1 MEISTRIVAVEPD
14 PQRAEVLSRILD
26 KRVGT
31 SVTIVQDVDAALTS
45 IAEHV
50 PDVILTSTFLPPD
63 ALARLI
69 DELRRCPDASHT
81 QVITTPLFF
90 DVPDEG
96 TGDGSDRVLRFPRQR
111 TNMGLFH
118 CDPATLRTHVAE
130 YLDHA
135 IALREAARNRP
146 QAAALTSSLLPVPR
160 LLDPWQ
166 STSGSSSVK
175 IPTAQELRALSLRPA
190 DRRRASRRRAADLG
204 GQWALRLTPQGDA
217 SILDISSSGIRL
229 ETNTR
234 LQSGNVINFELIG
247 MEGSVPVSARLIRA
261 ETVESDGS
269 DGFEVKYRAA
279 AKFLRE
285 IDLFS
290 TKGNAMV
297 AAAVADSLTPKALG
311 DLLGRVLAN
320 AAWVSNGSTLRS
332 RFETELRGLVGAKEV
347 SIRTVPVRA
356 AGGCQSLCFKIPS
369 TSDSEYALHVVFER
383 GHRPSAAEFRLLKA
397 AASVA
402 AIVVDLDPVG
412 EPPSIN

>member
-1 MEISTRIVAVEPD
+1 MQLSTRIVAVEPD

-31 SVTIVQDVDAALTS
+31 SVTVVQDIDAALTS

-69 DELRRCPDASHT
+69 DELRRRPDASHT
-81 QVITTPLFF
+81 QIITTPHFL

-96 TGDGSDRVLRFPRQR
+96 AGDGSDRVLRFPRQR
-111 TNMGLFH
+111 ANMGLFH
-118 CDPATLRTHVAE
+118 LDPVTLRTQVAE

-135 IALREAARNRP
+135 IALREAARSRP
-146 QAAALTSSLLPVPR
+146 QAGATNNLLPVAR
-160 LLDPWQ
+160 RLDPGQ

-175 IPTAQELRALSLRPA
+175 IPTAQELRALNSLRPP
-190 DRRRASRRRAADLG
+190 DRRRASRRRAADLA
-204 GQWALRLTPQGDA
+204 GQWALRLTPEGDA

-229 ETNTR
+229 ETSTR
-234 LQSGNVINFELIG
+234 LQSGNVINLELIG

-261 ETVESDGS
+261 EMVESDGS

-290 TKGNAMV
+290 KTGNSMV
-297 AAAVADSLTPKALG
+297 AAAAADTLTPKALG

-320 AAWVSNGSTLRS
+320 ASWVSNGTTLRS

-347 SIRTVPVRA
+347 SICTVPVRA
-356 AGGCQSLCFKIPS
+356 AGGCQSLYFKIPG
-369 TSDSEYALHVVFER
+369 TSDSEYGLHVVFER
-383 GHRPSAAEFRLLKA
+383 GHRPCAAEFRLLKA
-397 AASVA
+397 AASLA
-402 AIVVDLDPVG
+402 AIVVDLDPAG